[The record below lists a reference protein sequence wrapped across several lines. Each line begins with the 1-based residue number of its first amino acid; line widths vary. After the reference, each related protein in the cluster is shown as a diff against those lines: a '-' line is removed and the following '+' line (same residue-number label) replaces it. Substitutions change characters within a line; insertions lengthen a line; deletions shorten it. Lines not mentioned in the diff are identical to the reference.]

1 MVQNIIFPLN
11 QIYKYHLT
19 GKFKA
24 LSPEWKHNYA
34 PLMDYELIIV
44 TEGELFLSY
53 QGQDFHIEKNQY
65 LILPPST
72 TYRNGYKEAY
82 SSFYWMHFT
91 LNLFGHPVSV
101 KRSYSPNPEVTDC
114 FLIPQTG
121 TLPHPE
127 KVIVQMKQLQ
137 DIVKSNYPQ
146 FSLDAMCTSI
156 ITELYGQLTIAPI
169 QSANSTHAMG
179 QQIYNDIVDYI
190 TSNIHINLKV
200 QDIADHFGYNPKYL
214 SHLFFKLYGV
224 PLKQFILDR
233 KIESANFMLSDNDKP
248 IKEIAF
254 DLGFSDMHNFT
265 RAYKKKTGITP
276 TEYRNAFSKR
286 LLFYK

>member
-11 QIYKYHLT
+11 QIYKYNMT

-24 LSPEWKHNYA
+24 LSPEWKHDHA
-34 PLMDYELIIV
+34 PLIDYELIIV

-53 QGQDFHIEKNQY
+53 QGQNFHILKNQH

-72 TYRNGYKEAY
+72 TYREGYKEAY

-91 LNLFGHPVSV
+91 VDLAGNPTTIKS
-101 KRSYSPNPEVTDC
+101 SYMPNPTVTDC

-121 TLPHPE
+121 NLPRPE

-137 DIVKSNYPQ
+137 DIVKNGYPQ
-146 FSLDAMCTSI
+146 ASLNAMCTSI
-156 ITELYGQLTIAPI
+156 ITELYGQLTVMPMR
-169 QSANSTHAMG
+169 SSGNANYS
-179 QQIYNDIVDYI
+179 QQQVYNDIVDYI
-190 TSNIHINLKV
+190 TTNIHLNLKV
-200 QDIADHFGYNPKYL
+200 QDIAEHFNYNPKYL
-214 SHLFFKLYGV
+214 SHLFFELYGV

-248 IKEIAF
+248 IKEIAN
-254 DLGFSDMHNFT
+254 DLGFSDVHNFT
-265 RAYKKKTGITP
+265 RAYKRKTGITP